1 MNYRERV
8 REKLSRDVDKKL
20 WDKIVDSYEKG
31 EEIALENVENA
42 LNNESEKIIAIFDEL
57 IEKLKNNL

>member
-1 MNYRERV
+1 MDYREHV
-8 REKLSRDVDKKL
+8 KEKLSRDVDKKL

-42 LNNESEKIIAIFDEL
+42 LNNESKKIIAIFDEL
-57 IEKLKNNL
+57 IGKLKNNL

>member
-1 MNYRERV
+1 MDYREHV

-31 EEIALENVENA
+31 EGIALENVENA